1 MALEIKPLRHR
12 GRWFMAALVLFFA
25 GLTLESLLTN
35 ENIGW
40 PTVREYLFAPITLK
54 GITVTLYLTVLA
66 MIIGLFGG
74 IILAVMRISDNP
86 VLSSI
91 AGFFIWF
98 FRGTPV
104 LVQIIFWGYLGAL
117 YKDIAVWIPFTDIK
131 LFGWPT
137 NSIITP
143 FLAAVLALGLNEMAY
158 AAEIVRGGM
167 ISVNHGQTEAAY
179 SLGFTPGQT
188 FRRVVLP
195 QAMRVIMPPMGN
207 EVITMLK
214 TTALVSVIGGSDLLT
229 VLQRVYSQDYNVIP
243 LLTVGTIWYLVLTT
257 SLSIPQGWLERR
269 FGRGAADVADR
280 RNPFSR
286 LTGLRFR
293 MNDQGKR
300 L

>member
-1 MALEIKPLRHR
+1 MTLEIRPLRHR
-12 GRWFMAALVLFFA
+12 GRLIAAILVLFFA
-25 GLTLESLLTN
+25 SLTAQSLLTN

-40 PTVREYLFAPITLK
+40 PTVRQYLFASVTLK
-54 GITVTLYLTVLA
+54 GIAVTLYLTVLA
-66 MIIGLFGG
+66 MLIGLIGG
-74 IILAVMRISDNP
+74 IVLAIMRISDNP
-86 VLSSI
+86 VLSTV
-91 AGFFIWF
+91 ARFFIWF

-117 YKDIAVWIPFTDIK
+117 YKDIAIWIPFTEIK
-131 LFGWPT
+131 LLGWST

-143 FLAAVLALGLNEMAY
+143 FLAATLALGLNEMAY

-167 ISVNHGQTEAAY
+167 IAVDHGQTEAAY
-179 SLGFTPGQT
+179 SLGFTPGLT

-229 VLQRVYSQDYNVIP
+229 VLQRIYSQDYNVIP
-243 LLTVGTIWYLVLTT
+243 LLVVGTIWYLVLTT
-257 SLSIPQGWLERR
+257 LLSIPQGWLERR
-269 FGRGAADVADR
+269 FGRGAVGDGNGSTVIG
-280 RNPFSR
+280 R

-293 MNDQGKR
+293 LGEKR
-300 L
+300 GVR

>member
-1 MALEIKPLRHR
+1 MTLEIKPLRHR
-12 GRWFMAALVLFFA
+12 GRWVAATFVLLFA
-25 GLTLESLLTN
+25 ALTLESLLTN
-35 ENIGW
+35 QNIGW
-40 PTVREYLFAPITLK
+40 PTVRQYLFAAVTLN
-54 GITVTLYLTVLA
+54 GIVVTLYLTVLA
-66 MIIGLFGG
+66 MFIGLFGG
-74 IILAVMRISDNP
+74 ILLAVMRISDNP
-86 VLSSI
+86 VLTSV
-91 AGFFIWF
+91 ARFFIWF

-117 YKDIAVWIPFTDIK
+117 YKSIAFWIPFTHIK
-131 LFGWPT
+131 LFGWST

-143 FLAAVLALGLNEMAY
+143 FLAATLALGLNEMAY

-167 ISVNHGQTEAAY
+167 IAVDHGQTEAAY
-179 SLGFTPGQT
+179 SLGFTPGLT

-214 TTALVSVIGGSDLLT
+214 TTALVSVIGGNDLLT

-269 FGRGAADVADR
+269 FGRGAAGVANR
-280 RNPFSR
+280 RNPFGR

-293 MNDQGKR
+293 VSDEEGTR
-300 L
+300 